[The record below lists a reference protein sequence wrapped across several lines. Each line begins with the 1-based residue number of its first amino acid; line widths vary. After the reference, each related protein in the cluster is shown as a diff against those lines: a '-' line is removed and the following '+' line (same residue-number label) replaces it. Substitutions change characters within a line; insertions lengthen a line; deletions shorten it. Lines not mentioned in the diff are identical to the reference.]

1 MAGAGLAAVKW
12 PGHAQEMAKQRL
24 GIIVP
29 PQQIKGSGIILAGA
43 GAATIGHGAYH
54 YGRAAGY
61 EKKLRKLNRGVGA
74 RAVGVREV
82 ADSAAASNSFEYRN
96 AKRKRAKR

>member
-12 PGHAQEMAKQRL
+12 PGHAQQIAKERF
-24 GIIVP
+24 GITVP
-29 PQQIKGSGIILAGA
+29 HQQVKGSGIILAGA

-61 EKKLRKLNRGVGA
+61 EKRLRKINHGVGA

-82 ADSAAASNSFEYRN
+82 ADSAVASNSFEYRN